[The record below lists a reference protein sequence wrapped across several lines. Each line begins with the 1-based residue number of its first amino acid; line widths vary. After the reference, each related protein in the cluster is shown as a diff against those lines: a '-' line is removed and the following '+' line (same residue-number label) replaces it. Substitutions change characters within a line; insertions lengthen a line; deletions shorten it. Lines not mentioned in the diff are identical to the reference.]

1 MSNYRKFDNT
11 LLFTR
16 LYTPLRKL
24 HSYKDLPIRI
34 GEIAHDFRFEA
45 SGAVKGI
52 ERVRHFCQND
62 AHLFVTPEQ
71 IKDEFKKV
79 VDLIFDVYKDFNITN
94 YRCVLSLRDPED
106 KEKYHPDDEMW
117 NKAENELNAYRLKD
131 ETIRQ
136 ASQRGISLGYIETID
151 FSRETAESINSKL
164 DIFEKV
170 SKADREKAISEYS
183 KEPAPQTGE
192 RVTQKDI
199 SQMSYTEL
207 AEYLNKHPEVNL

>member
-1 MSNYRKFDNT
+1 MVMGNNEETKKDMVPTTENEEKIETSNVEENKEKT
-11 LLFTR
+11 FTR
-16 LYTPLRKL
+16 DEVNKMINAEKQKERQAILEEMEAKKAEADKL
-24 HSYKDLPIRI
+24 AKMDEDQKKSYEL
-34 GEIAHDFRFEA
+34 EQ
-45 SGAVKGI
+45 
-52 ERVRHFCQND
+52 ERAR
-62 AHLFVTPEQ
+62 A
-71 IKDEFKKV
+71 
-79 VDLIFDVYKDFNITN
+79 
-94 YRCVLSLRDPED
+94 
-106 KEKYHPDDEMW
+106 

>member
-1 MSNYRKFDNT
+1 MDN
-11 LLFTR
+11 
-16 LYTPLRKL
+16 
-24 HSYKDLPIRI
+24 
-34 GEIAHDFRFEA
+34 
-45 SGAVKGI
+45 
-52 ERVRHFCQND
+52 
-62 AHLFVTPEQ
+62 
-71 IKDEFKKV
+71 KDEEMKKDMESTAESV
-79 VDLIFDVYKDFNITN
+79 EEVETSNAEEN
-94 YRCVLSLRDPED
+94 
-106 KEKYHPDDEMW
+106 KEKTYTRDEVNKMINAEKQKERQAMLEEMEAKKAEADKLAKMDEGQKKSYELEQERARA

-136 ASQRGISLGYIETID
+136 ANQRGISLGYIDTID

-170 SKADREKAISEYS
+170 SKSEREKAISEYS
-183 KEPAPQTGE
+183 KEPPPQVGE

>member
-1 MSNYRKFDNT
+1 MDN
-11 LLFTR
+11 
-16 LYTPLRKL
+16 
-24 HSYKDLPIRI
+24 
-34 GEIAHDFRFEA
+34 
-45 SGAVKGI
+45 
-52 ERVRHFCQND
+52 
-62 AHLFVTPEQ
+62 
-71 IKDEFKKV
+71 KDEEMKKDMESTAESV
-79 VDLIFDVYKDFNITN
+79 EEVETSNAEEN
-94 YRCVLSLRDPED
+94 
-106 KEKYHPDDEMW
+106 KEKTYTRDEVNKMINAEKQKERQAMLEEMEAKKAEADKLAKMDEDQKKSYELEQERARA

-136 ASQRGISLGYIETID
+136 ANQRGISLGYIDTID

-170 SKADREKAISEYS
+170 SKSEREKAISEYS
-183 KEPAPQTGE
+183 KEPPPQVGE

>member
-1 MSNYRKFDNT
+1 MDN
-11 LLFTR
+11 
-16 LYTPLRKL
+16 
-24 HSYKDLPIRI
+24 
-34 GEIAHDFRFEA
+34 
-45 SGAVKGI
+45 
-52 ERVRHFCQND
+52 
-62 AHLFVTPEQ
+62 
-71 IKDEFKKV
+71 KDEEMKKDMESTAESV
-79 VDLIFDVYKDFNITN
+79 EKVEPSNVEGN
-94 YRCVLSLRDPED
+94 
-106 KEKYHPDDEMW
+106 KEKTYTRDEVNKMINAEKQKERQAMLEEMEAEKAEADKLAKMDEDQKKSYELEQERARA

-136 ASQRGISLGYIETID
+136 ANQRGISLGYIDTID

>member
-1 MSNYRKFDNT
+1 MDN
-11 LLFTR
+11 
-16 LYTPLRKL
+16 
-24 HSYKDLPIRI
+24 
-34 GEIAHDFRFEA
+34 
-45 SGAVKGI
+45 
-52 ERVRHFCQND
+52 
-62 AHLFVTPEQ
+62 
-71 IKDEFKKV
+71 KDEEMKKDMESTAESV
-79 VDLIFDVYKDFNITN
+79 EKVEPSNAEEN
-94 YRCVLSLRDPED
+94 
-106 KEKYHPDDEMW
+106 KEKTYTRDEVNKMINAEKQKERQAMLEEMEAKKAEADKLAKMDEDQKKSYELEQERARA

-136 ASQRGISLGYIETID
+136 ANQRGISLGYIDTID

-170 SKADREKAISEYS
+170 SKAEREKAISEYS
-183 KEPAPQTGE
+183 KEPPPQVGE

>member
-1 MSNYRKFDNT
+1 MDN
-11 LLFTR
+11 
-16 LYTPLRKL
+16 
-24 HSYKDLPIRI
+24 
-34 GEIAHDFRFEA
+34 
-45 SGAVKGI
+45 
-52 ERVRHFCQND
+52 
-62 AHLFVTPEQ
+62 
-71 IKDEFKKV
+71 KDEEMKKDMESTAESV
-79 VDLIFDVYKDFNITN
+79 EKVETSKVEEN
-94 YRCVLSLRDPED
+94 
-106 KEKYHPDDEMW
+106 KEKTYTRDEVNKMINAEKQKERQAMLEEMEAKKAEADKLAKMDEDQKKSYELEQERARA

-136 ASQRGISLGYIETID
+136 ANQRGISLGYIDTID

-170 SKADREKAISEYS
+170 SKAEREKAISEYS
-183 KEPAPQTGE
+183 KEPPPQVGE

>member
-1 MSNYRKFDNT
+1 MDN
-11 LLFTR
+11 
-16 LYTPLRKL
+16 
-24 HSYKDLPIRI
+24 
-34 GEIAHDFRFEA
+34 
-45 SGAVKGI
+45 
-52 ERVRHFCQND
+52 
-62 AHLFVTPEQ
+62 
-71 IKDEFKKV
+71 KDEEMKKDMESTADSV
-79 VDLIFDVYKDFNITN
+79 EKVEPSNFEEN
-94 YRCVLSLRDPED
+94 
-106 KEKYHPDDEMW
+106 KEKTYTRDEVNKMINAEKQKERQAMLEEMEAKKAEADKLAKMDEDQKKSYELEQERARA

-136 ASQRGISLGYIETID
+136 ANQRGISLGYIDTID

>member
-1 MSNYRKFDNT
+1 MEGNEEVKTNMESTAESVEKVETSNVEEYKEKT
-11 LLFTR
+11 FTR
-16 LYTPLRKL
+16 DEVNKMINAEKQKERQAILEEMEAKKAEADKL
-24 HSYKDLPIRI
+24 AKMDEDQKKSYEL
-34 GEIAHDFRFEA
+34 EQ
-45 SGAVKGI
+45 
-52 ERVRHFCQND
+52 ERAR
-62 AHLFVTPEQ
+62 A
-71 IKDEFKKV
+71 
-79 VDLIFDVYKDFNITN
+79 
-94 YRCVLSLRDPED
+94 
-106 KEKYHPDDEMW
+106 

-170 SKADREKAISEYS
+170 SKADREKAINEYS

>member
-1 MSNYRKFDNT
+1 MDNKDEEMKKDKEST
-11 LLFTR
+11 AESVEKVETPKVEENKEKTFTR
-16 LYTPLRKL
+16 DEVNKMINAEKQKERQAILEEMEAKKAEADKL
-24 HSYKDLPIRI
+24 AKMDEDQKKSYEL
-34 GEIAHDFRFEA
+34 EQ
-45 SGAVKGI
+45 
-52 ERVRHFCQND
+52 ERAR
-62 AHLFVTPEQ
+62 A
-71 IKDEFKKV
+71 
-79 VDLIFDVYKDFNITN
+79 
-94 YRCVLSLRDPED
+94 
-106 KEKYHPDDEMW
+106 

-164 DIFEKV
+164 DIFERV